1 MLDLKLLEKQLDE
14 VLAKETSKTMTSWLL
29 DRRLKRYVSA
39 LGEGLFANI
48 PSNKIEIIKTK
59 EHLIKNNNSIDFSK
73 NSEISEYDYY
83 CAA

>member
-14 VLAKETSKTMTSWLL
+14 VLAKESSETMISWLL
-29 DRRLKRYVSA
+29 DRRLKKYVST

-59 EHLIKNNNSIDFSK
+59 EHLIENNNSI
-73 NSEISEYDYY
+73 EI
-83 CAA
+83 